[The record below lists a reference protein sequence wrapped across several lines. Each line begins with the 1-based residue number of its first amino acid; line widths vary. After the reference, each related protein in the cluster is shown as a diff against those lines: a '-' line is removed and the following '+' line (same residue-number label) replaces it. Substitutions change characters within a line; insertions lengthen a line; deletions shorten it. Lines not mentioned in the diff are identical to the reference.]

1 MFSGDT
7 LFHGS
12 VGRSDFPGGSMSK
25 LVRSVKE
32 KLFLLPDETT
42 VHTGHGEDTTSGYEK
57 KYNPFTG

>member
-32 KLFLLPDETT
+32 KLFLLPDETK
-42 VHTGHGEDTTSGYEK
+42 VHTGHGEDTTIGYEK